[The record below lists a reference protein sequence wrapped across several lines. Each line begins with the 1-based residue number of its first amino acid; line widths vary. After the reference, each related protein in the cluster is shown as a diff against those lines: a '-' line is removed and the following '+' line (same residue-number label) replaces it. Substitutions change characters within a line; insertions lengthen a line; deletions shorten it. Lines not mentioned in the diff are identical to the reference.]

1 MTSQQP
7 PKQCN
12 QCGSFYLP
20 HEEEDH
26 LNMHID
32 PSKLAPKTSP
42 NDMRKIELA
51 KVIITEERTDVS
63 DIALRSLLPDEIPK
77 PEEER
82 KRMQAPDVRD

>member
-7 PKQCN
+7 PKQCK

-20 HEEEDH
+20 HEEEEH
-26 LNMHID
+26 INMHID

-51 KVIITEERTDVS
+51 KVIITEERTDES
-63 DIALRSLLPDEIPK
+63 DIALRSLLTDEIPK
-77 PEEER
+77 H
-82 KRMQAPDVRD
+82 